1 MRKALPNLDP
11 IILHVVIDKFDQE
24 SINKA
29 VGDLVTKPVKIFVN
43 CISSKRTHE
52 KPEIDQAELER
63 RKRAI
68 LKESVMTTDAQI
80 REIIEKDDEMT
91 NFEISTRAEIHWTG
105 KEAIE
110 GYASLVNM
118 FLRSMV
124 INSKQPCL
132 INVNNV
138 DKAFRQ
144 RRDIEEGQ
152 VFYHATI
159 EFKSTFTE
167 LLARKVKSLQ
177 TINVNTNYHNMPDNE
192 IHPSVANKLGDKTF
206 AYIGLKK

>member
-1 MRKALPNLDP
+1 MSKGFNLILINREMESIQALEDQLRKSLPNLDP
-11 IILHVVIDKFDQE
+11 IILHIVIDKFDQE

-43 CISSKRTHE
+43 CISSKRTNE

-80 REIIEKDDEMT
+80 REILEVDDEIT

-132 INVNNV
+132 VNVNNV
-138 DKAFRQ
+138 TKGFGS
-144 RRDIEEGQ
+144 RRNVEEGQ
-152 VFYHATI
+152 IFYHATI
-159 EFKSTFTE
+159 QFKSTFTK
-167 LLARKVKSLQ
+167 LLSAKVKSL
-177 TINVNTNYHNMPDNE
+177 
-192 IHPSVANKLGDKTF
+192 
-206 AYIGLKK
+206 